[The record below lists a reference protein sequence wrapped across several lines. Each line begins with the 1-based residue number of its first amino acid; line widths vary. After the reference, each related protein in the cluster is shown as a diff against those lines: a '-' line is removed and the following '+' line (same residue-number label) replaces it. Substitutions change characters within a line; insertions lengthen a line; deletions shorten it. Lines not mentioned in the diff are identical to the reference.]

1 MAQVSSMIGIP
12 LVSNPIKDSMK
23 HLAIIPARGGS
34 KGLKDKNI
42 ARLRGK
48 PLISYTI
55 QAAIESQV
63 FDKIIVSTDSK
74 KIASM
79 SKGADILM
87 RPKCYATD
95 KVPIMPV
102 ILHALESYN
111 EGYDTVTVLQPTSP
125 LRTAT
130 HIKEAFKRFKQTKAD
145 SLLSVKEELH
155 TIWRINKGIVEAV
168 RKVEVNRQLLQ
179 PYYTGNGAIFI
190 TKFWVICGLGRRI
203 GGKVELYPMDEISS
217 TDIHSRKNL
226 NLASYYLQSKC
237 GGRL

>member
-1 MAQVSSMIGIP
+1 M
-12 LVSNPIKDSMK
+12 N

-42 ARLRGK
+42 APLCGK

-55 QAAIESQV
+55 EAAIESKV

-74 KIASM
+74 KIADA
-79 SKGADILM
+79 SKGVDILM

-95 KVPIMPV
+95 KIPIMPV

-111 EGYDTVTVLQPTSP
+111 EGYDIVTVLQPTSP

-130 HIKEAFKRFKQTKAD
+130 HIKEAFKRFKDTKAD

-155 TIWRINKGIVEAV
+155 TIWKVNKGIVESV
-168 RKVEVNRQLLQ
+168 RSVEVNRQLLQ

-190 TKFWVICGLGRRI
+190 TQFWVICGLGQRL
-203 GGKVELYPMDEISS
+203 GGQIELYPMDEVSS
-217 TDIHSRKNL
+217 TDIHTKEDL
-226 NLASYYLQSKC
+226 DLASFYLQTNCK
-237 GGRL
+237 GH